1 MSKGN
6 THPENVIITP
16 MKSSSKITWHIGI
29 DEVGRGP
36 IAGPV
41 TIGMFVVHKHVLK
54 EKKVIEILR
63 KVKDS
68 KQLTES
74 QRENIFRQIQI
85 LTRNRKDIFYRTV
98 SLSAKEIDE
107 QGIAVCI
114 RTAIARGLSKLSG
127 EVESI
132 SIKLDGGLRA
142 PERFIHQET
151 IIKGDQ
157 KEPLISAASIVAKVT
172 RDRYMVR
179 MDGIFPG
186 YGFAQHKG
194 YGTKQH
200 YTALT
205 KKGMCELHRK
215 TWIK

>member
-1 MSKGN
+1 
-6 THPENVIITP
+6 
-16 MKSSSKITWHIGI
+16 MKYSPRTTWYIGI

-41 TIGMFVVHKHVLK
+41 TIGIFVVHKNVLK

-74 QRENIFRQIQI
+74 QREHIFREIQI

-114 RTAIARGLSKLSG
+114 RTAIARGLSKISDDREG
-127 EVESI
+127 V

-142 PERFIHQET
+142 PERFVHQET

-157 KEPLISAASIVAKVT
+157 KEPLISAASIVAKVI

-179 MDGIFPG
+179 MDGMFPG

-194 YGTKQH
+194 YGTQQH
-200 YTALT
+200 YTALI
-205 KKGMCELHRK
+205 KKGACEIHRK
-215 TWIK
+215 TWIH